1 MGNIPSNPIP
11 NTAVASN
18 TASVVAT
25 VTSSALTDESVR
37 ASTSRVT
44 SLVQDVRNV
53 TVKGCLEI
61 NQDSFSVQAVT
72 LQGSMKSNLKNV
84 MNQSVTNTVAQVA
97 SALSKNASSGD
108 SSSARNHV
116 RIATDS
122 TISILTDLTE
132 SCEADTS
139 TTMIQT
145 VDRASASNMIINQVS
160 EAVATVMVS
169 CVADF
174 MTRNTATQRDE
185 NKIAQDATARAIG
198 ASSTAWLRTLEM
210 VFLVAVGLCILAV
223 VATVAGFRSLLL
235 SPPLVLSLSYV
246 CTALMAYDKATGLTG
261 FHDPFDAS
269 TVKDCD
275 ENAKAYNEPEKTVV
289 NGPFCFCKPWAAA
302 AAPERLQ
309 LTGFVHTG
317 APTPCTAS
325 EIEATLRRL
334 AEEDASVVAASWYR
348 NAPYEDHV
356 RAVPTTATFS
366 GWPAS
371 SECGADQTPANFS
384 TLKNAFSY
392 LQTREIQDSDINAPG
407 MLYAFALDTEAPST
421 SYAFTTHDSYS
432 GVKSRQEGLRVV
444 PSVGELVGGSA
455 AEARR
460 VQSLADPGV
469 GIVGM
474 PYPISAD
481 IEGLSEQSVNVY
493 IRGSGGWAP
502 PSIADSVA
510 AKGAAAAVDAIT
522 LPQLCVPRSLS
533 AESCRDETT
542 WAGVV
547 TEVRSTAAS
556 DPQAG
561 TCWWDRDD
569 SPDKLLGETIVP
581 DNVCFAQAN
590 RLMVPDPD
598 AAFLG
603 HASPKDAGAA
613 IRAEYQRKTC
623 SALPQWIYASD
634 VAVGP
639 TKCTPM
645 AVANTALL
653 FLTPD
658 RRTVGPV
665 GSSPGSALTYAE
677 AMQARAAVCRRT
689 VTRYMA
695 TYLVLLGLHA
705 ALLRM
710 FASGRGL
717 SGFVFVLALGGFGAE
732 CRELYEAGYIAL

>member
-11 NTAVASN
+11 NTAVATN

-25 VTSSALTDESVR
+25 VASSALTDESVR
-37 ASTSRVT
+37 ASTNRVT
-44 SLVQDVRNV
+44 SLVQDVKNV

-61 NQDSFSVQAVT
+61 NQDSFSVQAVK
-72 LQGSMKSNLKNV
+72 LQGSLKSNLKNV

-122 TISILTDLTE
+122 TITILTDLTE
-132 SCEADTS
+132 SCEANTS

-145 VDRASASNMIINQVS
+145 VDRASATNMIVNQVS
-160 EAVATVMVS
+160 EAVATVLVS

-174 MTRNTATQRDE
+174 MTQNTATQRDD
-185 NKIAQDATARAIG
+185 NKVGQEAKARAIG
-198 ASSTAWLRTLEM
+198 ASSTAWLQTLEM
-210 VFLVAVGLCILAV
+210 VFLVVVALCILSV
-223 VATVAGFRSLLL
+223 VATVAGLFSAI
-235 SPPLVLSLSYV
+235 SAPLVLFLVYMY
-246 CTALMAYDKATGLTG
+246 TGGMAYDKATGVTG
-261 FHDPFDAS
+261 LHDPFDAR

-275 ENAKAYNEPEKTVV
+275 ENAKAYSEPSKTIV
-289 NGPFCFCKPWAAA
+289 NGPFCFCKPWAVAT
-302 AAPERLQ
+302 APERLR
-309 LTGFVHTG
+309 LTGFVHRGT
-317 APTPCTAS
+317 PTPCTAS

-334 AEEDASVVAASWYR
+334 AAEDTSVVAASWYR
-348 NAPYEDHV
+348 DTQYEDYL
-356 RAVPTTATFS
+356 RAVSTTATFG
-366 GWPAS
+366 GWPSS
-371 SECGADQTPANFS
+371 SECGAGQTPTNFS
-384 TLKNAFSY
+384 TMKNAFSF
-392 LQTREIQDSDINAPG
+392 LQTREIQDHDINAPG
-407 MLYAFALDTEAPST
+407 MLYAFALDESAPAT
-421 SYAFTTHDSYS
+421 SYAFTAHDSYT
-432 GVKSRQEGLRVV
+432 GVKSRSEGLRVV
-444 PSVGELVGGSA
+444 PSIGELVGASA
-455 AEARR
+455 TEARR

-502 PSIADSVA
+502 PSISDSAA

-522 LPQLCVPRSLS
+522 LPQLCVPRSMFS
-533 AESCRDETT
+533 EACRDGST
-542 WAGVV
+542 WEGIVV
-547 TEVRSTAAS
+547 EVRGTAAS

-569 SPDKLLGETIVP
+569 SPDKTLGETIVA
-581 DNVCFAQAN
+581 DNVCFARAN
-590 RLMVPDPD
+590 HLMVPDPD

-603 HASPKDAGAA
+603 HASPSDAGAA

-623 SALPQWIYASD
+623 SAIPQWIYASD

-639 TKCTPM
+639 VKCTPT

-658 RRTVGPV
+658 RRTTGPV
-665 GSSPGSALTYAE
+665 GSSPGSALTYEE
-677 AMQARAAVCRRT
+677 AMQARADICRQT
-689 VTRYMA
+689 VTKYMA
-695 TYLVLLGLHA
+695 TYVVLLAMHFV
-705 ALLRM
+705 LLRISRNGM
-710 FASGRGL
+710 LSL
-717 SGFVFVLALGGFGAE
+717 SGLVFVLALGGFGAE
-732 CRELYEAGYIAL
+732 FRELYGAGYIAL